1 MDDTSA
7 AEAANNNHVKLSE
20 AQLVYSEFG
29 APLDECYRLAVKF
42 YKEKEKS
49 GELAVSYDDR
59 VMLMA
64 LSKQVR
70 LGPFADNSD
79 SAGFFDLLGNDI
91 AKAWRDLGQRSRD
104 DSMASFIFLMDRVCP
119 PFKNFIADHVEPA
132 AKQWGSSFRRFC
144 QDYWAILYLEL
155 LDVEHSATAGIYPRE
170 SSELRQLDS
179 SQPQEHQVNWEVFE
193 AQKKQIQEALNAQ
206 TYHQFSAYAQQ
217 QFPGQPEQLVLP
229 VYPHGSL

>member
-1 MDDTSA
+1 MTVFYEKCVSWKQPSFALSGAKLLGSGPDNSSSYARPGNKPAVKISRSSRSLLRYGVRVMDDTSA

-132 AKQWGSSFRRFC
+132 A
-144 QDYWAILYLEL
+144 
-155 LDVEHSATAGIYPRE
+155 
-170 SSELRQLDS
+170 
-179 SQPQEHQVNWEVFE
+179 
-193 AQKKQIQEALNAQ
+193 
-206 TYHQFSAYAQQ
+206 
-217 QFPGQPEQLVLP
+217 
-229 VYPHGSL
+229 